1 MKRLMFTLMVALA
14 VGTASFA
21 ETVKIEEPVP
31 VQRVYKQ
38 QKIIEVHFNE
48 FSNKSQIP
56 TGWHAVAFDYYKEG
70 AGVYLLILIEEN

>member
-1 MKRLMFTLMVALA
+1 MKKLMLTLMVALA

-31 VQRVYKQ
+31 VQRVYKK

-56 TGWHAVAFDYYKEG
+56 AGWHAVAFDHYDVG
-70 AGVYLLILIEEN
+70 AAVHLLILIEEN